1 MSLSLL
7 RHMGRSAV
15 LLGLFAMVGTGVVA
29 LTYDATRTRIQMN
42 KSAVLLRRLYTLV
55 PKRDMDNDPALDTIK
70 VRAPAYLGSA
80 QPMTVYRVRKD
91 GKPVAAVLT
100 AVAPGGYGGAITL
113 LVAVRYNGTIAGVR
127 IVSQHETPGLGDAIE
142 AGKSRWIYS
151 FNGKSLRDPNKQGWA
166 VKRDGGVFDQF
177 TGATISPRA
186 VVKAVHRTLIY
197 FKQHRAALFA
207 PAPGKDHQKGKGH
220 E

>member
-7 RHMGRSAV
+7 RHMGLNAV
-15 LLGLFAMVGTGVVA
+15 LLGLFAIVGTGLVV
-29 LTYDATRTRIQMN
+29 LTYDATRTRIQAN
-42 KSAVLLRRLYTLV
+42 NSAVLLRRLYTLV
-55 PKRDMDNDPALDTIK
+55 PKRDMDNDPALDTIE
-70 VRAPAYLGSA
+70 VRAPTYLGSA
-80 QPMTVYRVRKD
+80 HPMTVYRIRKD

-100 AVAPGGYGGAITL
+100 TVAPGGYGGAITL

-142 AGKSRWIYS
+142 ADKSRWIYR
-151 FNGKSLRDPNKQGWA
+151 FNGKSLRDPNKRGWA

-186 VVKAVHRTLIY
+186 VVKAVHRALIY

-207 PAPGKDHQKGKGH
+207 PAPGKDHQRGKGH